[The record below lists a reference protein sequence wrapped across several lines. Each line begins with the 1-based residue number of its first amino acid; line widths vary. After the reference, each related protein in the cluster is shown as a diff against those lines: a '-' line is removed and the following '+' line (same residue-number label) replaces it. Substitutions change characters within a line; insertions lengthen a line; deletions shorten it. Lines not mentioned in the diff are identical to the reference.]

1 MPSKATQLAAALVA
15 FVLFPLSAA
24 LAQDASSDPARDGPR
39 VDSFTL
45 DNGMQVVV
53 IPDHRA
59 PVVTHMVWY
68 KVGAA
73 DEAWGKSGIA
83 HFLEHLM
90 FKGTTNT
97 PEREF
102 STRVAEIGGQ
112 ENAFTTAD
120 YTAYYQKVSPEALPM
135 VMGYEADRME
145 NLTLTDANVLP
156 ERDVILEERRQRV
169 GNNPGAVLAEAMG
182 ATLYENHP
190 YRIPIIGWEHEMA
203 SLTRQDALDF
213 YGKYYTP
220 NNAILVVAGDV
231 EPQAVLEMARA
242 TYGKVKRRAEP
253 GTRVRPSEPEPQAAR
268 RVTYS
273 DVRVAN
279 AAWQRDYLTP
289 SYRTAAPREAEALD
303 LLASIL
309 GEASVSRLRRDLM
322 LDNQLVAGVSSY
334 YQGGHRDYGEFN
346 IRASLLPGVQPEA
359 VEKRVD
365 AIIERLLKD
374 GVSEAELADAK
385 ESLVRTAIFE
395 RDSQTTMARV
405 YGSTLASGRTI
416 ADIEEWPDRVRSV
429 TVDDVNAAARKW
441 LIARRSVTGTLLPKE
456 GS

>member
-1 MPSKATQLAAALVA
+1 MPSKAVHLAAAFAA
-15 FVLFPLSAA
+15 FLLFPLSAA
-24 LAQDASSDPARDGPR
+24 TAQDKVQSGPR

-45 DNGMQVVV
+45 DNGMQIVV
-53 IPDHRA
+53 IPDRRA
-59 PVVTHMVWY
+59 PVVTHMIWY

-90 FKGTTNT
+90 FKGTTHT

-112 ENAFTTAD
+112 ENAFTAAD

-169 GNNPGAVLAEAMG
+169 GDNPGAVLAEAMG

-213 YGKYYTP
+213 YAKYYTP

-242 TYGKVKRRAEP
+242 TYGKVERRAEP
-253 GTRVRPSEPEPQAAR
+253 GERVRPAEPEPQAAR

-279 AAWQRDYLTP
+279 ASWQRDYLTP
-289 SYRTAAPREAEALD
+289 SYRTAGPREAEALD
-303 LLASIL
+303 LLATIM

-334 YQGGHRDYGEFN
+334 FQGGYRDYGEFS
-346 IRASLLPGVQPEA
+346 IRASLLPGVEPEA

-365 AIIERLLKD
+365 AIIGSVIKD

-405 YGSTLASGRTI
+405 YGSTLASGRTV

-429 TVDDVNAAARKW
+429 TLEDVNAAARKW
-441 LIARRSVTGTLLPKE
+441 LLARRSVTGTLLPRE